1 MGHNDH
7 LDDDKSKLPIEAGD
21 TIPPREA
28 AARRVRL
35 EPRHLDLLAPTGSVV
50 IAAPLDIIRNGSGG
64 PLRALALVSA

>member
-7 LDDDKSKLPIEAGD
+7 LDDDKSKLPIEAED

-50 IAAPLDIIRNGSGG
+50 IAVPLEIGKGSGSS
-64 PLRALALVSA
+64 LHALALVSA